1 MSKKRL
7 AKAEQIRL
15 RDESYVPPVLAEK
28 RCETCIGCYPHYG
41 QSEGR
46 CYAIEI
52 RGEPQRKK
60 VEALGVCD
68 LWRAKGARQ

>member
-7 AKAEQIRL
+7 TKAEQIKL

-28 RCETCIGCYPHYG
+28 RCETCCWYYPSYG
-41 QSEGR
+41 RSEGR
-46 CYAIEI
+46 CFAIEI
-52 RGEPQRKK
+52 RGEPQKKK

-68 LWRAKGARQ
+68 LWQAKEAKQ